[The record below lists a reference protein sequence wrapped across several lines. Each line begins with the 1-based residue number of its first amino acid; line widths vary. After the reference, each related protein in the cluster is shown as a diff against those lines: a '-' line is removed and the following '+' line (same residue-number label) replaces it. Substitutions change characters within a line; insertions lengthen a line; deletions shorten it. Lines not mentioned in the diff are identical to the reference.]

1 MRDADYWTLPDD
13 SLQKEYPTREAAL
26 ARAWEITPAGGQRPE
41 PIPHFDGEEQEE
53 VGRPLL
59 IFPSGEYKSTIYV
72 RK

>member
-1 MRDADYWTLPDD
+1 MNADYWTLPDD
-13 SLQKEYPTREAAL
+13 SLQKTYATREEAL

-59 IFPSGEYKSTIYV
+59 IFPSASDSSTIYV